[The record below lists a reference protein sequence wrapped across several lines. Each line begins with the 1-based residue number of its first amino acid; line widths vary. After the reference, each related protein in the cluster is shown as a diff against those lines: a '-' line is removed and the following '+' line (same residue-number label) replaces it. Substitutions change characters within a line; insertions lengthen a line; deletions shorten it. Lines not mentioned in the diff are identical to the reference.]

1 MDYALNY
8 KDQTIEEMKYVSAT
22 QYRTIYLAEDV
33 TEDSSFKAGYY
44 LDRLYRN
51 DKIEGTKEPI
61 KLIISS
67 YGGNIYSGLSIIS
80 RIERMIEEGY
90 EIESIID
97 SHAMSMGSA
106 ISMVCNSRK
115 ALRYSTLLF
124 HQPSSY
130 AMGSL
135 TDMIT
140 STEETQ
146 RLWDVM
152 KRLMKKHT
160 KMSDDYI
167 DNIFKNNRDV
177 FMDSETAL
185 SLGIIDE
192 II

>member
-1 MDYALNY
+1 MEQLIY
-8 KDQTIEEMKYVSAT
+8 KDQTIEQMKINSAL
-22 QYRTIYLAEDV
+22 QHRTIYMTEDV
-33 TEDSSFKAGYY
+33 DEDSSFKVGYY

-51 DKIEGTKEPI
+51 DKENGTKEPI
-61 KLIISS
+61 TLIISS

-90 EIESIID
+90 EITSLID

-106 ISMVCNSRK
+106 ISMVCKNRQ

-130 AMGSL
+130 SVGTL
-135 TDMIT
+135 TDMIVA
-140 STEETQ
+140 TEETK
-146 RLWDVM
+146 RLWDIM

-160 KMSDDYI
+160 SMSDDYI
-167 DNIFKNNRDV
+167 DSIFKNNRDV
-177 FMDSETAL
+177 FMDCETAL
-185 SLGIIDE
+185 SLKIIDE